1 MAVLTVVMILIIRL
15 FDGLIMVI
23 FHWEIS
29 NSNFRPKRMLVL
41 LGGYKGVFEEICL
54 LLRGLFGG
62 EATSV
67 ESNGKKGEKFVIN
80 FSIF

>member
-1 MAVLTVVMILIIRL
+1 
-15 FDGLIMVI
+15 
-23 FHWEIS
+23 
-29 NSNFRPKRMLVL
+29 MLVL
-41 LGGYKGVFEEICL
+41 WGGYKGFFEEICL
-54 LLRGLFGG
+54 LLIGLFGG